1 LRSSDATPLEV
12 PVTADSIQTE
22 HSEQQQV
29 AAFLARTIRKRLW
42 VVIAHVNAD
51 ADAIEPHVMEHL
63 NYMAKLEVE
72 GKLWASGPF
81 VVPGVLVGDGLTIL
95 RADTEAEARALIDEE
110 PLTKL
115 NLRTYE
121 LRLWEL
127 REGRIT
133 IEFNASA
140 SSAALP

>member
-1 LRSSDATPLEV
+1 MTVDGIHA
-12 PVTADSIQTE
+12 ADDT
-22 HSEQQQV
+22 QQV
-29 AAFLARTIRKRLW
+29 GEFIVRTIRKHLW

-51 ADAIEPHVMEHL
+51 AEAIQPHVDEHL
-63 NYMAKLEVE
+63 EYMAKLEKE

-81 VVPGVLVGDGLTIL
+81 VAPGVLVGDGLTIF
-95 RADTEAEARALIDEE
+95 RADTEEEARALIDEE
-110 PLTKL
+110 PLTKR

-133 IEFNASA
+133 IELNASNGSA
-140 SSAALP
+140 SLP